1 MDRQKEVKLI
11 VVGETNVGK
20 TSLIKQYIDHTFV
33 EEKTATIGYDTIQ
46 KELEINGKSIRLNIW
61 DTCGQEQYRTINQMF
76 VKNSKMALLV
86 YDITDRET
94 FEELKKYWYQYI
106 KSALEEELIIGVAGN
121 KCDLYEE
128 EQVKIEEGKEY
139 AQSIGAVFK
148 ETTAKN
154 NEAITELIELMAKK
168 YIDSNS
174 ISNEVNER
182 YNNVPNSGSVKL
194 IKNDVKQK
202 KIDVVKV
209 LLLNI

>member
-46 KELEINGKSIRLNIW
+46 KQIDINGKSLRLNIW

-76 VKNSKMALLV
+76 VENSKMALLV
-86 YDITDRET
+86 YDVTDRET
-94 FEELKKYWYQYI
+94 FEELKKYWYHYI
-106 KSALEEELIIGVAGN
+106 TDSLEEEVIIGIAGN

-128 EQVKIEEGKEY
+128 EQVKMEEGKEY
-139 AQSIGAVFK
+139 AQLIGAVFK

-154 NEAITELIELMAKK
+154 DEAITELIELMAKK
-168 YIDSNS
+168 YIDCNS

-182 YNNVPNSGSVKL
+182 YNKVPNSGSVKL

-202 KIDVVKV
+202 RIGCC
-209 LLLNI
+209 

>member
-154 NEAITELIELMAKK
+154 DEAITELIELMAKK
-168 YIDSNS
+168 YLDNIASKVD
-174 ISNEVNER
+174 
-182 YNNVPNSGSVKL
+182 
-194 IKNDVKQK
+194 DVKDNKNIDKNNKSGNLKLNNNQTKPNK
-202 KIDVVKV
+202 KGCC
-209 LLLNI
+209 

>member
-168 YIDSNS
+168 YLDNIASKVD
-174 ISNEVNER
+174 
-182 YNNVPNSGSVKL
+182 
-194 IKNDVKQK
+194 DVKDNKNIDKNNKSGNLKLNNNQSKPNK
-202 KIDVVKV
+202 KGCC
-209 LLLNI
+209 

>member
-20 TSLIKQYIDHTFV
+20 TSLIKQYIDHIFV

-46 KELEINGKSIRLNIW
+46 KEVEINGKSIRLNIW

-154 NEAITELIELMAKK
+154 DEAITELIELMAKK
-168 YIDSNS
+168 YLDNIASKVD
-174 ISNEVNER
+174 
-182 YNNVPNSGSVKL
+182 
-194 IKNDVKQK
+194 DVKDNKNIDKNNKSGNLKLNNNQSKPNK
-202 KIDVVKV
+202 KGCC
-209 LLLNI
+209 

>member
-76 VKNSKMALLV
+76 VKNSRMALLV
-86 YDITDRET
+86 YDVTDRET

-154 NEAITELIELMAKK
+154 DEAITELIELMAKK
-168 YIDSNS
+168 YLDNIASKEENVKENKNIDKNNKSGNLKLNNNNS
-174 ISNEVNER
+174 K
-182 YNNVPNSGSVKL
+182 PT
-194 IKNDVKQK
+194 K
-202 KIDVVKV
+202 KRCC
-209 LLLNI
+209 

>member
-20 TSLIKQYIDHTFV
+20 TSLIKQYIDHIFV

-46 KELEINGKSIRLNIW
+46 KEVEINGKSIRLNIW

-154 NEAITELIELMAKK
+154 DEAITELIELMAKK
-168 YIDSNS
+168 YLDNIASKVD
-174 ISNEVNER
+174 
-182 YNNVPNSGSVKL
+182 
-194 IKNDVKQK
+194 DVKDNKNIDKNNKSGNLKLNNNQTKPNK
-202 KIDVVKV
+202 KGCC
-209 LLLNI
+209 

>member
-154 NEAITELIELMAKK
+154 DEAITELIELMAKK
-168 YIDSNS
+168 YLDNIASKVD
-174 ISNEVNER
+174 
-182 YNNVPNSGSVKL
+182 
-194 IKNDVKQK
+194 DVKDNKNIDKNNKSGNLKLNNNQSKPNK
-202 KIDVVKV
+202 KGCC
-209 LLLNI
+209 